1 MPPMTREAKLAKQ
14 TIEALSDVRFDPF
27 GYGRIIASSEP
38 YVQREVVQ
46 LLANTAELIS
56 INYDYGNFGK
66 EELPYLRFCK
76 GVARLLAD
84 QQVDP
89 I

>member
-14 TIEALSDVRFDPF
+14 TIEALSDVRFSAV
-27 GYGRIIASSEP
+27 GYGQIVACSEP

-66 EELPYLRFCK
+66 EQLPYLRFCK
-76 GVARLLAD
+76 SVARLLAE